1 MQFTFYVAGN
11 ECNIVLMNTLLF
23 IALVI
28 LFLSAVLL
36 DKAYKTI
43 SIKELRRRARSGKD
57 KGTASIYKLVALGA
71 SLKLFLWLVG
81 VFSAAGI
88 LLVCVNHSKTL
99 AGVALLLGAWLAL
112 SGRSLKINGI
122 LWRIAAIISVPTF
135 KILNFLHPVLSKL
148 SKFVSSIVPITVHTG
163 IYDKEDLLEL
173 LNNQNNQVDNR
184 IAGADL
190 KIAFGALTFGDK
202 LIRDV
207 MVPRRQVKIVAS
219 SDAIGPLLMDEL
231 HKSGFSRFPVVS
243 APTKE
248 ANPEIVGTLYIKD
261 LMDHLDRGRVADVM
275 KKGAHYINEDQ
286 SLRDALNIFLKTQH
300 HLLVVVNKFEE
311 IAGVISLE
319 DVMEQILGQQIVDE
333 FDRHPDLRELAT
345 NEAQKEQKLHSEQ

>member
-1 MQFTFYVAGN
+1 MY
-11 ECNIVLMNTLLF
+11 IVNTLLF
-23 IALVI
+23 ILFSVV
-28 LFLSAVLL
+28 FLSAVLL

-43 SIKELRRRARSGKD
+43 SVKELRRRARSGKD
-57 KGTASIYKLVALGA
+57 KGTASIYKLVALGG
-71 SLKLFLWLVG
+71 SLKLLLWLAG
-81 VFSAAGI
+81 VLSAAGV
-88 LLVCVNHSKTL
+88 LLIGVNYSK
-99 AGVALLLGAWLAL
+99 AVAAVLLFLGAWLAL
-112 SGRSLKINGI
+112 SGRALKPNGF
-122 LWRIAAIISVPTF
+122 LWKIAAFISVPTF
-135 KILNFLHPVLSKL
+135 KVLHFLHPLLSKL
-148 SKFVSSIVPITVHTG
+148 SKFLSGLNPITIHTG
-163 IYDKEDLLEL
+163 LYDKEDLLEL

-184 IAGADL
+184 IARADL

-207 MVPRRQVKIVAS
+207 MVPRRQLKIVAS
-219 SDAIGPLLMDEL
+219 SDAIGPLIMDEL

-248 ANPEIVGTLYIKD
+248 TNPEIVGTLYIKD

-275 KKGAHYINEDQ
+275 KKGANYINEDQ

-333 FDRHPDLRELAT
+333 FDRHPDLRELAA

>member
-1 MQFTFYVAGN
+1 MY
-11 ECNIVLMNTLLF
+11 IVNTLLF
-23 IALVI
+23 ILFSVV
-28 LFLSAVLL
+28 FLSAVLL

-43 SIKELRRRARSGKD
+43 SVKELRRRARSGKD
-57 KGTASIYKLVALGA
+57 KGTASIYKLVALGG
-71 SLKLFLWLVG
+71 SLKLFLWLAG
-81 VFSAAGI
+81 VLSAAGV
-88 LLVCVNHSKTL
+88 LLIGVNYSKD
-99 AGVALLLGAWLAL
+99 VAAVLLFLGAWLAL
-112 SGRSLKINGI
+112 SGRALKPNGF
-122 LWRIAAIISVPTF
+122 LWKIAAFISVPTF
-135 KILNFLHPVLSKL
+135 KVLHFLHPFLSKL
-148 SKFVSSIVPITVHTG
+148 SKFLSGLNPITIHTG
-163 IYDKEDLLEL
+163 LYDKEDLLEL

-207 MVPRRQVKIVAS
+207 MVPRRQVIIVAS

-275 KKGAHYINEDQ
+275 KKGTNYINESQ

-345 NEAQKEQKLHSEQ
+345 SEAQKGQKLHSKQ